1 MSNMVPFRNDL
12 ITQVQQSKF
21 PITKLRNGYSFD
33 DVDDFLDQLIV
44 KLQDDAS
51 ANELLDLLGAA
62 HFRATKFRLGYLAER
77 VDTFVEN
84 LRSDLAEEIKPRQ

>member
-51 ANELLDLLGAA
+51 ANELLDLLGAT

-77 VDTFVEN
+77 VATFIEN
-84 LRSDLAEEIKPRQ
+84 LRSDIAEEIEPRQ